1 MKRRQDEEAQRP
13 LPPRRPPT
21 EVFAYPTQLYFLI
34 MRSAMSRSSELVEKL
49 GNNTVRI
56 QRNGIEIKLSKE
68 EYDSL
73 EAVNP
78 PSRFR
83 RFDRFEGSALQRR
96 DQALELGLRLTTQ
109 QSFLTPEDLGALS
122 QTNRVVLEGALKSN
136 INGFRGS
143 FEAKAQF
150 LDAIKRN
157 DRETLALFER
167 YQAPDYY
174 FRYGHDLPDN
184 IDPDLLAAMLAA
196 VEVDNYDLAIEQYRI
211 YNSRD
216 VDDEPLTWEW
226 RWGIGEN
233 NLLVVFRAIMRKK
246 NLPAL
251 NWFLRVMPDEHRER
265 GMEEWFLVEASK
277 VHWEEATKKLSK
289 SIGGNSPISFDDFF
303 EAGIQ
308 HLESP
313 LPYWI
318 RKKNLRMVIEILQR
332 RPAEQQR
339 KMLRF
344 TFLRRRRSPLSEAL
358 LQGADGLHIVQFILS
373 KSVKGSSVCGV
384 GNKDDGV
391 PLIIALH
398 ARDALGNDIEAP
410 TAVVAEIIRDY
421 RTNYFIPE
429 FGDESPFNP
438 DHWDGLCVRE
448 FGLTPLLAC
457 CTLRQ
462 TDTVECARMLLD
474 AGANP
479 NESFYAARNKTP
491 LIEACRR
498 NNLDLVR
505 LLLDRGANPNLACV
519 RPTLFEEEGEEGED
533 IKIYETPLF
542 VAIPTNNRELL
553 ELLLTRGANPQF
565 PMRMGIDEDPI
576 QEEEL
581 LYTLLDRFDEP
592 EIFRTVRFLI
602 AEKGF
607 RSEDSRVLFRFLSE
621 ITSEWE
627 EGKKASL
634 EESGITHFKL
644 LMSGMTPAKR
654 SVTLDEVLKK
664 CFDLPM
670 DDTTILYANLLLS
683 LESPPQLKLDFLFD
697 AIDKLDLKKVQYLL
711 SKGANVRLNFS
722 FNGIVGDALAFAK
735 RKKSLLGDRM
745 GGMQSEEKLQKIQK
759 ILGLLES

>member
-73 EAVNP
+73 EPVNP

-83 RFDRFEGSALQRR
+83 RFEGSAVQRR

-122 QTNRVVLEGALKSN
+122 QTNRVVLEGALESN

-157 DRETLALFER
+157 DRETLALFEK

-211 YNSRD
+211 YKN
-216 VDDEPLTWEW
+216 DEPLTWEW

-251 NWFLRVMPDEHRER
+251 NWFLRVMPDEQRER

-277 VHWEEATKKLSK
+277 NHWEEATKQLSK
-289 SIGGNSPISFDDFF
+289 SIGGNSPLSFDF
-303 EAGIQ
+303 GIQ
-308 HLESP
+308 YLESP

-339 KMLRF
+339 GMLRF

-358 LQGADGLHIVQFILS
+358 LQGADGLNIVRFILS
-373 KSVKGSSVCGV
+373 KSVNGSSVCGV
-384 GNKDDGV
+384 GNKEDGV

-421 RTNYFIPE
+421 RTNYFMPE
-429 FGDESPFNP
+429 EGDGSPFNP
-438 DHWDGLCVRE
+438 EHWDGLYVRE
-448 FGLTPLLAC
+448 FGLSPLIAC

-474 AGANP
+474 AGADP
-479 NESFYAARNKTP
+479 NESFAATKNKTP

-505 LLLDRGANPNLACV
+505 LLLDRGADPNLACT
-519 RPTLFEEEGEEGED
+519 RPTLFVDGREMEDD

-553 ELLLTRGANPQF
+553 ELLLTRGANPEQKIV
-565 PMRMGIDEDPI
+565 MGIGVDDTN
-576 QEEEL
+576 EEEL
-581 LYTLLDRFDEP
+581 LYTLLDRFSEP

-607 RSEDSRVLFRFLSE
+607 RSEDSRVLFRFLKE
-621 ITSEWE
+621 ISSSE
-627 EGKKASL
+627 EGKKVSL

-644 LMSGMTPAKR
+644 LISGMTPAKR
-654 SVTLDEVLKK
+654 SVTLDKVLKY
-664 CFDLPM
+664 CFDATG
-670 DDTTILYANLLLS
+670 DDYTILYANFLLS

-711 SKGANVRLNFS
+711 SKGLKANVRVVFMDG
-722 FNGIVGDALAFAK
+722 FVGDSLAFAK

-759 ILGLLES
+759 ILSLLEQ